1 MRRVFADRLLDLAH
15 RQAEAIAG
23 QWCKSVRTNPRTP
36 SYHSLPEDKC
46 LSQAVSCYKNLKQMC
61 HSEKPY
67 EEARVYFT
75 QYAEARYAEGIPLHE
90 SIYALVMIRRHIWLF
105 AEVEALFVS
114 AVDLH
119 QAVEC
124 INRVV
129 LLFDYAIYILAQRYH
144 EMGS

>member
-1 MRRVFADRLLDLAH
+1 MRKIFADKLLDFTH
-15 RQAEAIAG
+15 RNAEEIAK
-23 QWCKSVRTNPRTP
+23 QWCKSVRINPRTP

-46 LSQAVSCYKNLKQMC
+46 FPQAVSCYKNLRQMYF
-61 HSEKPY
+61 SEKPH
-67 EEARVYFT
+67 EEVWMYFT
-75 QYAEARYAEGIPLHE
+75 QYAEARHAEGIPLHE
-90 SIYALVMIRRHIWLF
+90 SIYALIMIRRHIWLS
-105 AEVEALFVS
+105 AEFHALFVS